1 MVGSTLLY
9 SSSKEGWLDRAGF
22 FRFSNPVLSV
32 KFYKNRLIINGK
44 VINTDNPLPLIQKFI
59 NRRFYVTGFVS
70 YDLKDYTLKTQKKPK
85 KGLKLPLIYLN
96 FYKKFEIF
104 TPPQPDITNLIK
116 KVCYNTPENVFVEK
130 VVRAK
135 RFIEEGDIYQINL
148 SHRIDLEGLFF
159 PLNAFFKLVTVQPAP
174 FMMYIVDRDFR
185 LISGSMELFL
195 KKEGKKLISI
205 PIKGTCPKDQDYR
218 QALLNNPKEKAE
230 NLMITDLMRND
241 IGRVCRDI
249 KVEKLFEVKEYSTLY
264 QMSST
269 VSGRLER
276 DLTLREILEALFPPG
291 SVTGAP
297 KRRAV
302 EIIEELE
309 DTRRDIY
316 CGATLLIKPDLDFTM
331 SVAIRQMIFKRD
343 FCHLFVGAGIVADS
357 QPEKE
362 YQETLLKAEASLR
375 SLTL

>member
-9 SSSKEGWLDRAGF
+9 SNSEEGWLDRAGF
-22 FRFSNPVLSV
+22 FLFSNPTLSV
-32 KFYKNRLIINGK
+32 KFFKNRLVTNGK
-44 VINTDNPLPLIQKFI
+44 VINTDNPLPLIQRFI
-59 NRRFYVTGFVS
+59 NKRFYVTGFVS
-70 YDLKDYTLKTQKKPK
+70 YDLKDYTLKTPKKPK

-96 FYKKFEIF
+96 FYKKFENF
-104 TPPQPDITNLIK
+104 TPSEPDIKNLIK
-116 KVCYNTPENVFVEK
+116 SITHNTPEDSFIQK

-135 RFIEEGDIYQINL
+135 KFIEEGDIYQINL
-148 SHRIDLEGLFF
+148 SHRIDIEGLFF
-159 PLNAFFKLVTVQPAP
+159 PLNTFFRLVSVQPAP
-174 FMMYIVDRDFR
+174 FMMCFIDRDFR
-185 LISGSMELFL
+185 VISGSMELFL
-195 KKEGKKLISI
+195 KKEDKKLTSI
-205 PIKGTCPKDQDYR
+205 PIKGTCSKDQDYI
-218 QALLNNPKEKAE
+218 QALLNNPKERAE

-241 IGRVCRDI
+241 IGKVCRDV

-269 VSGRLER
+269 VCGRLER
-276 DLTLREILEALFPPG
+276 DLTLKELLEALFPPG

-297 KRRAV
+297 KKRAV

-331 SVAIRQMIFKRD
+331 SVAIRQMIFKKD
-343 FCHLFVGAGIVADS
+343 LCHLFVGAGVVADS

-362 YQETLLKAEASLR
+362 YQETLLKAEASFR